1 MGQLVL
7 VPGVLSGMCRLCLWD
22 HGQLSEGKVVCLQHS
37 LRDSFVT
44 LFVGAFRAV
53 GPGGKLVR
61 KHLWEGGGVTRAM
74 WASDSGDQPRA
85 VCACLLLR
93 VEVAV
98 WGRSGYV
105 L

>member
-1 MGQLVL
+1 MLLGREA
-7 VPGVLSGMCRLCLWD
+7 SW
-22 HGQLSEGKVVCLQHS
+22 SENSCG
-37 LRDSFVT
+37 
-44 LFVGAFRAV
+44 
-53 GPGGKLVR
+53 
-61 KHLWEGGGVTRAM
+61 EGGGVTRAM